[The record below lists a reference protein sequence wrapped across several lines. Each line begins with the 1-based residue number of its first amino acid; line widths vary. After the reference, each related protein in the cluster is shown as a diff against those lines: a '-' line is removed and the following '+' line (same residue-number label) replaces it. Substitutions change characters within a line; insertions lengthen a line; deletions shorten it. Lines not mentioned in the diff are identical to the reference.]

1 MVFFEGDEL
10 DFELNLLNSLIS
22 QKIYLERLNFKDGKI
37 AVNKNIFQNQREPLG
52 IFVKN
57 LQISNLDIGNTSFE
71 NINLN
76 NFLSENGKYGF
87 NFSNLDIQLPG
98 SVKSISNL
106 EGFGLFKTNKLS
118 LFVRSRLSQLELSF
132 YKLFS

>member
-37 AVNKNIFQNQREPLG
+37 AVNKNIFENQREPLG

-57 LQISNLDIGNTSFE
+57 LQISNLDISNTSFE

-98 SVKSISNL
+98 SVKNIKS
-106 EGFGLFKTNKLS
+106 
-118 LFVRSRLSQLELSF
+118 
-132 YKLFS
+132 